1 MKNVL
6 LGFLLLFVTIAK
18 ATPTPPLTPVTG
30 TYSVC
35 TGSTTSLGH
44 GTPGGTWSTSDASV
58 ATVNASTGVVSGVA
72 AGTANITYTIGV
84 DFASATITVNASPS
98 PIVGSDAFC
107 DGTTATYTSTPSGGT
122 WSNSSMGLVFS
133 VDALTGLATGVSVDT
148 ATLRYEISN
157 GCSVTKIVRV
167 ILGPAPAITGP
178 DNVCMS
184 VDATLSNFYG
194 GGVWTSSDPSIATV
208 GSSSGSVSGVAVGT
222 AGITYTLSTGCTST
236 KVVTVGA
243 MPAAITGTATVCE
256 GATTTLASTTPG
268 GSWTSGIPS
277 VASVDA
283 VTGVVTGVS
292 AGVVVITY
300 TVGSCSVTS
309 LVTVNA
315 LPFAGGIL
323 GASTICLGD
332 TTVLSNGTAGGT
344 WASSDPSVATINSLG
359 TVTSVTAGT
368 TLISY
373 TVTNTCGS
381 ATTTL
386 VFTVN
391 TLPAAGTITGNTPV
405 CVGSTLALGNAVTGG
420 VWASANPSIAT
431 IGTSGVVTGVSMG
444 VDTISY
450 TTTNACG
457 STTITDVVTVNPL
470 PAAIVGAS
478 TVCNGMDITMTNDS
492 TGGTWSGTSG
502 VSVGSATGIVT
513 AVASGTATVSYTLPT
528 GCRVTKVV
536 TVATS
541 PKVITGTKNVCQ
553 GATATLTDTTTGGT
567 WSTADANISVGSAS
581 GVVSGIAPGT
591 ATVSYTISNGCFR
604 TATVTVNIAPGPITG
619 DSTVCRLLTTTWTN
633 SVPGGTWSSSSTVVA
648 RVGSTTGVVTGMTV
662 GTALITYR
670 MPGACIVFD
679 TIRVLTAP
687 QPVTGTLTMCEGATT
702 TLSSTTY
709 GGVWISGNTAV
720 AAVVS
725 PSGVVGGVSAGTSTI
740 SYALGNG
747 CFKSTVVTVNPLP
760 VAISGVDQV
769 CAGSNITLS
778 TPTTGGLWSAS
789 SANATVG
796 STSGIVTGVSAGV
809 VNITYRIAA
818 TGCRRTMIIT
828 VNPVPSS
835 ITGTSTACVAGS
847 TLFASTPLTGSW
859 TSSDTTIATVGSAAG
874 LVTGVAPGSAR
885 ITYTLPVTGCFRT
898 APVSVNP
905 LPAAITGPDSVC
917 VGVSISLASTT
928 SGGSWTS
935 SNAAVATVGSAGSV
949 TGVGSGTSAISYTLP
964 LTGCARVS
972 VVTVNTL
979 PYPGLLSA
987 PYNVCQSGTM
997 TVIATVSG
1005 GTWSAST
1012 GNISVSATG
1021 VVSGITPG
1029 MDTINYN
1036 VTGVCGVS
1044 TVRQHVTVDPLPDP
1058 GTITG
1063 GLGMCVGGSTMLGKT
1078 ITGGVWSTTGTSVAT
1093 VAPTGEVSGV
1103 ATGTAVVSY
1112 TRTNLCGSSS
1122 ATVVVTVHPL
1132 AVAGSVTGIDSIC
1145 MGDTTVMV
1153 NSVGGGVWLSS
1164 ADWIAKVFNAT
1175 GIVEGLFPG
1184 TADIMYVVSNSCSS
1198 DTARHTIVVKT
1209 QLECETSVAGVEHAT
1224 SPFRLYPNPA
1234 TTFVN
1239 IETGSTGV
1247 LAIYALDGR
1256 VVKTVKI
1263 DGYSAM
1269 ISLSDSLSA
1278 GVYMCRFTGA
1288 DGSTN
1293 SVRLVL
1299 EP

>member
-1 MKNVL
+1 MNKNCAMKNVL
-6 LGFLLLFVTIAK
+6 LAFLLLFTTIVK
-18 ATPTPPLTPVTG
+18 ATPTPPLPPVTG
-30 TYSVC
+30 TFTVC
-35 TGSTTSLGH
+35 SGSTTPLSH
-44 GTPGGTWSTSDASV
+44 SVSGGSWSSSDASI
-58 ATVNASTGVVSGVA
+58 ATVDGLTGVVTGVA
-72 AGTANITYTIGV
+72 AGTAEISYVVGV
-84 DFASATITVNASPS
+84 DFATTIVTVN
-98 PIVGSDAFC
+98 
-107 DGTTATYTSTPSGGT
+107 ST
-122 WSNSSMGLVFS
+122 
-133 VDALTGLATGVSVDT
+133 
-148 ATLRYEISN
+148 
-157 GCSVTKIVRV
+157 
-167 ILGPAPAITGP
+167 
-178 DNVCMS
+178 
-184 VDATLSNFYG
+184 
-194 GGVWTSSDPSIATV
+194 
-208 GSSSGSVSGVAVGT
+208 
-222 AGITYTLSTGCTST
+222 
-236 KVVTVGA
+236 
-243 MPAAITGTATVCE
+243 PAAITGTATVCE
-256 GATTTLASTTPG
+256 GATTTLSSTTSG
-268 GSWTSGIPS
+268 GTWTSGIPS

-283 VTGVVTGVS
+283 VTGVVTGVG

-300 TVGSCSVTS
+300 SIGSCSVTS

-323 GASTICLGD
+323 GANAVCLGD

-344 WASSDPSVATINSLG
+344 WASSDVSVATINAAG
-359 TVTSVTAGT
+359 TVTPVVAGT

-386 VFTVN
+386 LFTVN
-391 TLPAAGTITGNTPV
+391 TLPSAGTITGNTPV
-405 CVGSTLALGNAVTGG
+405 CVGSTRALGNAVTGG
-420 VWASANPSIAT
+420 VWASANLSIAT
-431 IGTSGVVTGVSMG
+431 IGTSGIVTGVAMG
-444 VDTISY
+444 IDTISY

-457 STTITDVVTVNPL
+457 STTITEIVTVNPL

-478 TVCNGMDITMTNDS
+478 TVCNGMDLTMTNDS

-513 AVASGTATVSYTLPT
+513 AVASGTATISYTLPT
-528 GCRVTKVV
+528 GCRVTKAV

-541 PKVITGTKNVCQ
+541 PKIITGTKNICQ
-553 GATATLTDTTTGGT
+553 GASVTLTDTTTGGT
-567 WSTADANISVGSAS
+567 WSTADANITVGGTT
-581 GVVSGIAPGT
+581 GVVSGITPGT

-604 TATVTVNIAPGPITG
+604 TATVTVNLSPGPITG
-619 DSTVCRLLTTTWTN
+619 DPTVCRLLTTTWTN
-633 SVPGGTWSSSSTVVA
+633 SVPGGTWSSSNQVLA
-648 RVGSTTGVVTGMTV
+648 RVGSTTGAIYGLGT

-679 TIRVLTAP
+679 TISVLTAP
-687 QPVTGTLTMCEGATT
+687 QPVTGTLTLCEGATT

-709 GGVWISGNTAV
+709 GGVWISGNTSV

-725 PSGVVGGVSAGTSTI
+725 PTGVLGGVSAGTSTV
-740 SYALGNG
+740 SYVLGNG
-747 CFKSTVVTVNPLP
+747 CLKSAVVTVNPLP
-760 VAISGVDQV
+760 VAITGVGQV

-789 SANATVG
+789 TSSVTVG

-809 VNITYRIAA
+809 STVTYRIAA
-818 TGCRRTMIIT
+818 TGCRRTTIIT

-835 ITGTSTACVAGS
+835 ITGTSTTCVAS
-847 TLFASTPLTGSW
+847 ATLFSSTPLTGSW
-859 TSSDTTIATVGSAAG
+859 SSSDTTIASVGSAAG
-874 LVTGVAPGSAR
+874 LITGVASGSAR
-885 ITYTLPVTGCFRT
+885 ITYTLPVTGCYRT
-898 APVSVNP
+898 ALVSVNP
-905 LPAAITGPDSVC
+905 LPAEITGPDSVC
-917 VGVSISLASTT
+917 VGVSVSLASTT

-935 SNAAVATVGSAGSV
+935 SNAAVATVGTSGSV
-949 TGVGSGTSAISYTLP
+949 MGVASGTSAISYTLP
-964 LTGCARVS
+964 LTGCVRVS

-997 TVIATVSG
+997 TVITTVPG

-1029 MDTINYN
+1029 LDTINYN
-1036 VTGVCGVS
+1036 VTGVCGIS

-1058 GTITG
+1058 GAITG
-1063 GLGMCVGGSTMLGKT
+1063 SFGMCIGGSTLLGKT

-1093 VAPTGEVSGV
+1093 VAATGEVSGV
-1103 ATGTAVVSY
+1103 APGTAVVSY

-1132 AVAGSVTGIDSIC
+1132 AIAGSVSGIDSIC

-1153 NSVGGGVWLSS
+1153 NSVGGGVWVSS
-1164 ADWIAKVFNAT
+1164 ADWIATVFNAS

-1184 TADIMYVVSNSCSS
+1184 TASIMYVVANSCSS

-1209 QLECETSVAGVEHAT
+1209 QLECETGVAGVEHAT
-1224 SPFRLYPNPA
+1224 PTFRLYPNPA
-1234 TTFVN
+1234 TTSVN
-1239 IETGSTGV
+1239 IETGSAGV
-1247 LAIYALDGR
+1247 IAIYALDGR
-1256 VVKTVKI
+1256 LVKSVKVE
-1263 DGYSAM
+1263 GRSAV

-1293 SVRLVL
+1293 AVRLVL

>member
-1 MKNVL
+1 MNKNCAMKNVL

-58 ATVNASTGVVSGVA
+58 ATVDLSTGVVTGVA
-72 AGTANITYTIGV
+72 AGTAEISYVLGF
-84 DFASATITVNASPS
+84 DFA
-98 PIVGSDAFC
+98 
-107 DGTTATYTSTPSGGT
+107 TA
-122 WSNSSMGLVFS
+122 
-133 VDALTGLATGVSVDT
+133 
-148 ATLRYEISN
+148 
-157 GCSVTKIVRV
+157 
-167 ILGPAPAITGP
+167 
-178 DNVCMS
+178 
-184 VDATLSNFYG
+184 
-194 GGVWTSSDPSIATV
+194 
-208 GSSSGSVSGVAVGT
+208 
-222 AGITYTLSTGCTST
+222 
-236 KVVTVGA
+236 VVTVHTT
-243 MPAAITGTATVCE
+243 PAAITGTATVCE

-268 GSWTSGIPS
+268 GSWTSGIPT

-292 AGVVVITY
+292 AGVVVISY
-300 TVGSCSVTS
+300 TLGSCSVTS

-315 LPFAGGIL
+315 LPFAGGIM

-391 TLPAAGTITGNTPV
+391 TLPSAGTITGNTPV

-457 STTITDVVTVNPL
+457 STTITDVVTVDPL

-513 AVASGTATVSYTLPT
+513 AVASGTATISYTLPT

-567 WSTADANISVGSAS
+567 WSTADANISVGSTS
-581 GVVSGIAPGT
+581 GVVSGITPGT

-619 DSTVCRLLTTTWTN
+619 DSTVCRLLTTTWAN
-633 SVPGGTWSSSSTVVA
+633 SVPGGTWSSSAGLA
-648 RVGSTTGVVTGMTV
+648 RVGSTTGVITGMAA

-709 GGVWISGNTAV
+709 GGVWISSNTAV

-740 SYALGNG
+740 SYALANG

-885 ITYTLPVTGCFRT
+885 ITYTLPVTGCYRT
-898 APVSVNP
+898 APVSINP

-935 SNAAVATVGSAGSV
+935 SNAAVATVGSSGSV

-987 PYNVCQSGTM
+987 PYNVCQSGTI

-1078 ITGGVWSTTGTSVAT
+1078 ITGGVWSITGTSVAT

-1145 MGDTTVMV
+1145 IGDTTVMV
-1153 NSVGGGVWLSS
+1153 NLVGGGVWLSS

-1256 VVKTVKI
+1256 LVKSIKI
-1263 DGYSAM
+1263 DGRSAM

-1299 EP
+1299 EQ

>member
-6 LGFLLLFVTIAK
+6 LAFLLLFATYVN
-18 ATPTPPLTPVTG
+18 ATPTPPLSPVTG

-35 TGSTTSLGH
+35 TGSTTALGH
-44 GTPGGTWSTSDASV
+44 ATSGGSWSSSNTAV
-58 ATVNASTGVVSGVA
+58 ATVNPTTGVVSGVA
-72 AGTANITYTIGV
+72 AGTADITYTLGV

-107 DGTTATYTSTPSGGT
+107 DGTSTIYTSTPSGGT
-122 WSNSSMGLVFS
+122 WSNLSLGTVFS
-133 VDALTGLATGVSVDT
+133 IDTSTGLAIGVSPDT
-148 ATLRYEISN
+148 TTLIYKLSN
-157 GCSVTKIVRV
+157 TCSVTKLVTV
-167 ILGPAPAITGP
+167 ILGPAPSITGP
-178 DNVCMS
+178 DNICMS
-184 VDATLSNFYG
+184 VNATLSNFYG
-194 GGVWTSSDPSIATV
+194 GGVWTSSDPAVATV
-208 GSSSGSVSGVAVGT
+208 GSSSGTVSGVAVGT
-222 AGITYTLSTGCTST
+222 AGITYTLSTGCTSA
-236 KVVTVGA
+236 KVVTVGV
-243 MPAAITGTATVCE
+243 MPAAITGTTTVCE
-256 GATTTLASTTPG
+256 GATTPLSSTTSG

-300 TVGSCSVTS
+300 SVGACSVTS

-323 GASTICLGD
+323 GSDNVCLGD

-344 WASSDPSVATINSLG
+344 WASSDASVATINAAG
-359 TVTSVTAGT
+359 TVTSVAAGT

-386 VFTVN
+386 LFTVN

-405 CVGSTLALGNAVTGG
+405 CVGSTRALGNVVTGG
-420 VWASANPSIAT
+420 VWASANPSVAT
-431 IGTSGVVTGVSMG
+431 IGTSGIVTGVAMG
-444 VDTISY
+444 IDTISY

-457 STTITDVVTVNPL
+457 STTITEIVTVDPL

-478 TVCNGMDITMTNDS
+478 TVCNGMDLTMTNDS
-492 TGGTWSGTSG
+492 AGGTWSGTSG
-502 VSVGSATGIVT
+502 VAVGSATGVVT
-513 AVASGTATVSYTLPT
+513 AVASGTATISYTLAT
-528 GCRVTKVV
+528 GCYVTKAV

-541 PKVITGTKNVCQ
+541 PKIITGTKNICQ
-553 GATATLTDTTTGGT
+553 GATVTLTDTTTGGT
-567 WSTADANISVGSAS
+567 WSTADANISVGSTT
-581 GVVSGIAPGT
+581 GVVSGITPGT

-604 TATVTVNIAPGPITG
+604 TATVTVNISPGPIVG

-633 SVPGGTWSSSSTVVA
+633 SVPGGTWSSSNPVLA
-648 RVGSTTGVVTGMTV
+648 RVGSTTGVITGMGTGTV
-662 GTALITYR
+662 LITYR

-679 TIRVLTAP
+679 TIRILTAP
-687 QPVTGTLTMCEGATT
+687 QPVTGTLTLCEGATT

-709 GGVWISGNTAV
+709 GGVWISGNTSV

-725 PSGVVGGVSAGTSTI
+725 PTGVLGGVAAGTSTV

-747 CFKSTVVTVNPLP
+747 CFKSAVVTVNPLP
-760 VAISGVDQV
+760 IAITGVDQV

-789 SANATVG
+789 TSAVTVG
-796 STSGIVTGVSAGV
+796 SASGIVTGVSAGV
-809 VNITYRIAA
+809 ATVTYRIAA
-818 TGCRRTMIIT
+818 TGCRRTMIVT

-835 ITGTSTACVAGS
+835 ITGTSTACVEGT
-847 TLFASTPLTGSW
+847 TLFSSTPLTGSW
-859 TSSDTTIATVGSAAG
+859 SSSDTTIATVGSAAG

-905 LPAAITGPDSVC
+905 LPAEITGPDSVC
-917 VGVSISLASTT
+917 VGVSVSLASTT

-935 SNAAVATVGSAGSV
+935 SNAAVATVGTSGSV
-949 TGVGSGTSAISYTLP
+949 TGVASGTSAISYTLP
-964 LTGCARVS
+964 LTGCARVH
-972 VVTVNTL
+972 VVTVNDL
-979 PYPGLLSA
+979 PYPGLLSS

-1005 GTWSAST
+1005 GTWSATT
-1012 GNISVSATG
+1012 GNVSVAATG

-1029 MDTINYN
+1029 LDTINYN
-1036 VTGVCGVS
+1036 VTGVCGIS

-1058 GTITG
+1058 GAITG
-1063 GLGMCVGGSTMLGKT
+1063 SFGMCIGGSTLLGKT

-1093 VAPTGEVSGV
+1093 VAATGEVSGV
-1103 ATGTAVVSY
+1103 APGTAVISY

-1122 ATVVVTVHPL
+1122 ATVEVTVHAL

-1145 MGDTTVMV
+1145 IGDTTVMV
-1153 NSVGGGVWLSS
+1153 NSVGGGVWLSN
-1164 ADWIAKVFNAT
+1164 ADWIAKVFNAS

-1184 TADIMYVVSNSCSS
+1184 KADIMYVVSNSCSS

-1209 QLECETSVAGVEHAT
+1209 QLECETGVAGVEHAT
-1224 SPFRLYPNPA
+1224 PNFRLYPNPA
-1234 TTFVN
+1234 TASVN
-1239 IETGSTGV
+1239 IESGSAGV
-1247 LAIYALDGR
+1247 LEIYALDGR
-1256 VVKTVKI
+1256 MVKSVKVE
-1263 DGYSAM
+1263 GRSAV
-1269 ISLSDSLSA
+1269 ISLSDSLAA
-1278 GVYMCRFTGA
+1278 GVYMCRFTGT
-1288 DGSTN
+1288 DGSIN
-1293 SVRLVL
+1293 AVRLVL